1 MDGMAAL
8 IPIIIVVGG
17 IITVVMFNY
26 FIPVGLLITAL
37 VAGVR
42 IELVKIFEMRITKI
56 PPSVI
61 VNTMI
66 TAHKA
71 GIAVTT
77 DNLMEHF
84 LAGGNVQNVVDALIR
99 VNKSGIHLSW
109 EKAAEMDLAKLLET

>member
-1 MDGMAAL
+1 MGVVVPVL
-8 IPIIIVVGG
+8 VVVGLVS
-17 IITVVMFNY
+17 IVSMFLY
-26 FIPVGLLITAL
+26 FVPIKWLITARS
-37 VAGVR
+37 AGVSV
-42 IELVKIFEMRITKI
+42 ELLQLMEMRITKI